1 MHDKSMTKPGFIA
14 RKKGQSTLRIKHGSA
29 VVPIYHGKVHDRD
42 RYTVAFHLNGRRV
55 RRTFGTLERAK
66 SEAMLV
72 ARRIQSGMASTN
84 DISPAQREC
93 YLAVDR
99 LASSFNI
106 PAVAAM
112 DEYARCRNLLG
123 EVPLMVA
130 VQEFVRRTKGMTLG
144 VKVPDIVPEMIEAKK
159 QDQLS
164 SSYLSQLAIT
174 ARRFAEAFPDEINSI
189 GSGDIDRWLRGL
201 GGSPVTRNSIHRCIK
216 VLFSFAKS
224 RGYLPRSEATAAEM
238 LQLAKVGETVTEI
251 FQPHEVQKLLEACP
265 AHLLGFVAIGAFAG
279 LRVAE
284 IGRLEWSAVDL
295 DRRIIMLRADQAK
308 TASRRIVPITS
319 NLETWLRRL
328 TRRGLVA
335 QGSKTGVEVT
345 ALAKKLGIKWPHN
358 GLRHSFISYR
368 IAEIKDAARVALEAG
383 NSPEIIFK
391 HYRELVTEDE
401 AREWFSITP
410 PEGWVPP
417 PSGKRHYSPRRKR
430 AEAGHLRCATNF
442 SVLP

>member
-1 MHDKSMTKPGFIA
+1 
-14 RKKGQSTLRIKHGSA
+14 
-29 VVPIYHGKVHDRD
+29 
-42 RYTVAFHLNGRRV
+42 
-55 RRTFGTLERAK
+55 
-66 SEAMLV
+66 MLV
-72 ARRIQSGMASTN
+72 AQRIQSGMASTN

-99 LASSFNI
+99 LASSFNM
-106 PAVAAM
+106 PAVVAM

-224 RGYLPRSEATAAEM
+224 RGYLPRSEATAPEM
-238 LQLAKVGETVTEI
+238 LPLAKVGDTVTEI
-251 FQPHEVQKLLEACP
+251 FQPHEIQKLLEACP

-295 DRRIIMLRADQAK
+295 DRGIIMLRADQAK
-308 TASRRIVPITS
+308 TASRRIVPINR
-319 NLETWLRRL
+319 NLDVWLRHL
-328 TRRGLVA
+328 NRRGFVT
-335 QGSKTGVEVT
+335 QGTKTGVEVT
-345 ALAKKLGIKWPHN
+345 ALARKLGIKWPHN
-358 GLRHSFISYR
+358 GLRHSYISYR

-391 HYRELVTEDE
+391 HYRELVTEQE
-401 AREWFSITP
+401 AQEWFSITP
-410 PEGWVPP
+410 PECWVPP

-430 AEAGHLRCATNF
+430 A
-442 SVLP
+442 